1 LQRNRRKSH
10 AFANNR
16 CDRRLLIGSGVVA
29 AAQIGKAIISLPM
42 IRIDMAFGLGH
53 AGLLVATFATLGASF
68 GIGAGA
74 MVQRLGA
81 RWSLI
86 GGMGCIAIGNAIGAA
101 APNEFVLLV
110 ARVVEGIGFFGTVL
124 AIPTMLSRIVARKDR
139 DFVMAVWSAYMPTG
153 IMLMLLIG
161 PLVPIIGWRNLW
173 LASAVLASGYGLLLM
188 IYAPRSEERERE
200 REYQF
205 FAEAYRV
212 VRDPRCFLLAFAFFA
227 YSWQMFSMAFALPL
241 LLTSAHGTTLGS
253 AGLLSAGVLA
263 VSAIGHVL
271 SGFMLRAGVPVWAN
285 IVAAFGFFA
294 ISNFAI
300 YAGVLSPPAVAV
312 VAALALG
319 IGGFAPGA
327 LYAAAPQVAPNPRAV
342 PLTVGLLQQAS
353 NLGQFAGP
361 ITLGLWAEHFGWSAA
376 PTIVTAAAVA
386 GLAAAFAIR
395 SAMHRSRGSISRQKN
410 VAEIM
415 ESK

>member
-1 LQRNRRKSH
+1 MNSQTVDVTGARKLH
-10 AFANNR
+10 VW
-16 CDRRLLIGSGVVA
+16 LLIGSGVVA

-42 IRIDMAFGLGH
+42 IRTDMALGLDL
-53 AGLLVATFATLGASF
+53 AGLIVATFATLGASF
-68 GIGAGA
+68 GIGAGV

-81 RWSLI
+81 RRSLI
-86 GGMGCIAIGNAIGAA
+86 GGMAVIAVGNVIGAA

-110 ARVVEGIGFFGTVL
+110 GRVVEGIGFFGTVL
-124 AIPTMLSRIVARKDR
+124 AIPTMLSRTVARNDR

-161 PLVPIIGWRNLW
+161 PLLPIIGWRNLW
-173 LASAVLASGYGLLLM
+173 LASALVAIGCGVLLM
-188 IYAPRSEERERE
+188 IYAPRTEEHGHEREG
-200 REYQF
+200 QF
-205 FAEAYRV
+205 FAEACGV
-212 VRDPRCFLLAFAFFA
+212 VRDPCCLLLALAFFA

-263 VSAIGHVL
+263 VSAIGHVS

-285 IVAAFGFFA
+285 IAAAFGFFA

-300 YAGVLSPPAVAV
+300 YAGALSPLVVAL

-342 PLTVGLLQQAS
+342 PPTVGLLQQAS

-376 PTIVTAAAVA
+376 PALVAPAAIA
-386 GLAAAFAIR
+386 GLAAALAIR
-395 SAMHRSRGSISRQKN
+395 GATHRSRTGRLTTQRMPQK
-410 VAEIM
+410 
-415 ESK
+415 